1 MSEDVKTVGGLLLA
15 ARLNRGEC
23 IESIANDICIRSGY
37 LTAIESNDYKELP
50 EKTFAVGF
58 VRAYA
63 VALGLNDAKIVEQF
77 KREYGEPETET
88 ILSPEINL
96 SSTRRSMPAWMS
108 PVAGIAGVALCWVLF
123 GGSVVPFSVTAS
135 NQQIDAQTD
144 VARLQ
149 AVQAT
154 LPETGTSS
162 AARAETA
169 NAGDALYSPAGE
181 TADVAKVQLGESSFV
196 DASTLFSSA
205 ANAGETDAESI
216 SSIGAS
222 VTLEAIEDAWVR
234 LANPDGTEIW
244 SGVLREGQ
252 SYRPQLNGAALLSTS
267 NAGGISVTMGDE
279 QLAALGQRGEVVTDV
294 RLEMERK
301 LTALDEVALDATG
314 SR

>member
-23 IESIANDICIRSGY
+23 IESIANDICIRSDY
-37 LTAIESNDYKELP
+37 LAAIESNDYKELP

-77 KREYGEPETET
+77 KQEYGEPETET

-96 SSTRRSMPAWMS
+96 SSTRRSMPTWMS
-108 PVAGIAGVALCWVLF
+108 PVAGVAGVALCWVLF

-154 LPETGTSS
+154 LPEADS
-162 AARAETA
+162 AARADEA
-169 NAGDALYSPAGE
+169 PKAGDELYSPAGE
-181 TADVAKVQLGESSFV
+181 STVAANAELGETSFV
-196 DASTLFSSA
+196 DATTFFSTA
-205 ANAGETDAESI
+205 ANAGEADAESI
-216 SSIGAS
+216 STIGAS

-252 SYRPQLNGAALLSTS
+252 RYRPQLNGAALLSTS

-279 QLAALGQRGEVVTDV
+279 QLAALGQRGEVITDV
-294 RLEMERK
+294 RLESERK

>member
-15 ARLNRGEC
+15 ARLNRGES

-77 KREYGEPETET
+77 KMEYGEPETET
-88 ILSPEINL
+88 VLSPEINL
-96 SSTRRSMPAWMS
+96 SSTRRSMPTWMS

-149 AVQAT
+149 AVQAS
-154 LPETGTSS
+154 LPETDST
-162 AARAETA
+162 ARAGA
-169 NAGDALYSPAGE
+169 AAAGDALYSPAGE
-181 TADVAKVQLGESSFV
+181 SADVANAQLGDTSFV
-196 DASTLFSSA
+196 DASAFFSSA
-205 ANAGETDAESI
+205 ANAGETDAETI
-216 SSIGAS
+216 SSMGTS

-279 QLAALGQRGEVVTDV
+279 QLAALGGRGEVVTDV
-294 RLEMERK
+294 RLESERK
-301 LTALDEVALDATG
+301 LTALDEAALDPTG